1 MRETSLDDFIGGAD
15 EDEADEQEVPDGV
28 EADVVEADEA
38 EPEDQTAEES
48 TRDESDGG
56 DPAES
61 EAAEAELR
69 SEPDSESATD
79 SNPEPVE
86 PAVST
91 YDWTPTGADCEAC
104 GGAVEKRWRDDG
116 RLVCAD
122 CKAW

>member
-15 EDEADEQEVPDGV
+15 EEEDEEPEARDGAGEPGIDEPETDASDADDPV
-28 EADVVEADEA
+28 ADEA
-38 EPEDQTAEES
+38 EADGSVTDEP
-48 TRDESDGG
+48 DESEVD
-56 DPAES
+56 DSDSA
-61 EAAEAELR
+61 
-69 SEPDSESATD
+69 PDTD
-79 SNPEPVE
+79 SVE

-104 GGAVEKRWRDDG
+104 GAAVERRWRDDG

>member
-15 EDEADEQEVPDGV
+15 EDEAGEPELRDEV
-28 EADVVEADEA
+28 EGDEA
-38 EPEDQTAEES
+38 EPDDQTAEES
-48 TRDESDGG
+48 THDESDGG

-61 EAAEAELR
+61 EAAEAESG
-69 SEPDSESATD
+69 SEPDSESATEPD
-79 SNPEPVE
+79 PDPVE

-104 GGAVEKRWRDDG
+104 GAAVERRWRDDG